1 MAEVITNLAT
11 YERQTEIINAVKNIQ
26 DNLIPPLVGSID
38 HCTGCVLRVDA
49 ANDKVYLHWQDPAD
63 NIINGITFAQWAQT
77 DVYKKYG
84 SAPQFAGDG
93 TLVVSETTRNQYSS
107 ASAWYEDAQAD
118 GANWHYRAFPKT
130 TAGYVNVSDKN
141 NFKPYTVYAFV
152 LDETDSDE
160 ATCVTYAEDCA
171 GFTPITMNFTVADA
185 DTSADTVCDAW
196 NRGSWGNAFFMPKP
210 CMLKSDGTVDYYLDE
225 GDNRYKAGTNRTVA
239 SDIANPSYDGN
250 AMMQFPAIFTKV
262 ARDENAGTLTVW
274 FSDAKVDADY
284 ECYPCLQPDGTY
296 AEYFYLPIFEGT
308 VVSDKLRSIIP
319 TATTKPWA
327 SSSSTQE
334 QEAAELNGE
343 GWGTTTWADED
354 LMRMLGILVTR
365 RLNSQAAL
373 GYLAGAS
380 TSALTNYVGK
390 GATKGL
396 FYGHTATSNPCN
408 MKFFGMENWWGH
420 RWRRPQ
426 GLNLVS
432 GTLYMKLTRS
442 TADGSKTPQY
452 TTSDTAGD
460 YTRDYKNTGITL
472 PTNWNASFI
481 VGVTG
486 IKGCVTAPKIADG
499 TGSDASYF
507 CDATW
512 SASGVRCLSCGGF
525 VNDASRAG
533 LFASSLSAAPSLAY
547 WIYGAS
553 LSYHT

>member
-11 YERQTEIINAVKNIQ
+11 YERQGEILASLQNIQ
-26 DNLIPPLVGSID
+26 DNLVPPLVGSIG
-38 HCTGCVLRVDA
+38 HCVGCVLRVDT

-63 NIINGITFAQWAQT
+63 NIVNGMTFAQWAQT

-84 SAPQFAGDG
+84 SAPQFPGDG

-107 ASAWYEDAQAD
+107 ASSWYEDSQASGGD
-118 GANWHYRAFPKT
+118 WHYRAFPKT
-130 TAGYVNVSDKN
+130 TAGYVNVNDKN
-141 NFKPYTVYAFV
+141 NFKAYTVYAFV

-171 GFTPITMNFTVADA
+171 GFTPISMNFTTADA
-185 DTSADTVCDAW
+185 DTTADAVCDAW
-196 NRGSWGNAFFMPKP
+196 NRGSWGGAFFMPRP
-210 CMLKSDGTVDYYLDE
+210 CMLRSDGTVDYYLDE
-225 GDNRYKAGTNRTVA
+225 GDNNYKAGTNRTVA

-250 AMMQFPAIFTKV
+250 AMMQFPAIYTKV
-262 ARDENAGTLTVW
+262 VRDATAGTLTVY

-284 ECYPCLQPDGTY
+284 ECYPCLRADGTY

-308 VVSDKLRSIIP
+308 VVSDKMRSIIP

-327 SSSSTQE
+327 STTSTQE
-334 QEAAELNGE
+334 QKAAELNGT

-365 RLNSQAAL
+365 RLNTQAAL
-373 GYLAGAS
+373 GYLAGES

-390 GATKGL
+390 GAKKGL
-396 FYGHTATSNPCN
+396 FYGHTTTSNPSN

-420 RWRRPQ
+420 RWRRCQ
-426 GLNLVS
+426 GLNLVN

-442 TADGSKTPQY
+442 TADGSKTPEY
-452 TTSDTAGD
+452 ITSDTAGD
-460 YTRDYKNTGITL
+460 YTRDYKSTGVSV
-472 PTNWNASFI
+472 PTNWSVSFI
-481 VGVTG
+481 VGIVG
-486 IKGCVTAPKIADG
+486 IKGCVTAPKVADG
-499 TGSDASYF
+499 SGSDASYF

-512 SASGVRCLSCGGF
+512 SSSGVRCLYCGGS
-525 VNDASRAG
+525 VGSSSRAG
-533 LFASSLSAAPSLAY
+533 LFASTLDLAPSHAY
-547 WIYGAS
+547 WAYGAS